1 MIDTHTH
8 LYMPDFTDGGAEPD
22 GGNLAVGRAFDA
34 GVSRLVFPNVDLGTI
49 VPMKELAA
57 RHPGRI
63 AMAMGLHP
71 TEVRETWPQDLDAVL
86 RELCKGHYAAVGEVG
101 IDLYWDK
108 SFAAAQQEVFSRQL
122 LAAKERR
129 LPVIIHCREG
139 LDETL
144 SCIRETDVAGE
155 VPLIFH
161 SFTGTPEDV
170 RRIRSVAPDALFGIN
185 GVCTFRNAAAVRE
198 ALPEIGLDRIL
209 LETDS
214 PYLAPVPKRGRRN
227 ESAFLP
233 YIAARIAETLGT
245 TVDKVIEDTDRN
257 ASALFFH
264 DAPPPPIE

>member
-8 LYMPDFTDGGAEPD
+8 LYMPEFTDNGAEPD
-22 GGNLAVGRAFDA
+22 GGSLAVGRAFDA
-34 GVSRLVFPNVDLGTI
+34 GIERLVFPNVDLSTI
-49 VPMKELAA
+49 APMKELAA

-86 RELCKGHYAAVGEVG
+86 RELDEGHYAAVGEVG

-108 SFAAAQQEVFSRQL
+108 TFVSQQKEVLSRQL
-122 LAAKERR
+122 LAAKGRA

-144 SCIRETDVAGE
+144 ACIRETNVATL
-155 VPLIFH
+155 VPLVFH

-198 ALPEIGLDRIL
+198 ALPEIGLGHML

-233 YIAARIAETLGT
+233 YIAAQIAETLGVST
-245 TVDKVIEDTDRN
+245 DRVIEATDRN

-264 DAPPPPIE
+264 DAPLPLR

>member
-8 LYMPDFTDGGAEPD
+8 LYMPDFTDDGSEPD
-22 GGNLAVGRAFDA
+22 GGYLAVCRAFDA
-34 GVSRLVFPNVDLGTI
+34 GVVRLVFPNVDLGSI
-49 VPMKELAA
+49 VPMKKLAA

-71 TEVRETWPQDLDAVL
+71 TEVRDTWPQDLDAVL
-86 RELCKGHYAAVGEVG
+86 RELDEGHYAAVGEVG

-108 SFAAAQQEVFSRQL
+108 TFLREQREVFGRQL
-122 LAAKERR
+122 LAAKERH

-139 LDETL
+139 LGETL
-144 SCIRETDVAGE
+144 ACIRETHVAGE
-155 VPLIFH
+155 VSLIFH
-161 SFTGTPEDV
+161 SFTGTSEDV

-198 ALPEIGLDRIL
+198 ALPAIGLDRML

-233 YIAARIAETLGT
+233 YIAAQIAETLCVT
-245 TVDKVIEDTDRN
+245 TDDVIRATDRN
-257 ASALFFH
+257 ATALFFP
-264 DAPPPPIE
+264 DAPPPPLK